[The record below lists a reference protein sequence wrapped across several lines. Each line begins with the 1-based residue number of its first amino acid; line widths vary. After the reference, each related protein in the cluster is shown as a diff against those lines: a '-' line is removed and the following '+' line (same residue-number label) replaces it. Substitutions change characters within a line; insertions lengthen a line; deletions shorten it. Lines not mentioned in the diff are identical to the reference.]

1 MNYQEQYRLQ
11 ARENLS
17 KIKVHYEMKKLEK
30 EQVEREENLLLS
42 ALLEED
48 RRVMQDYL
56 SDIPWYSIKGF
67 YEEFHKEPKTKAE
80 KSKRT
85 RRLKNYRELLVR
97 FIFPE
102 CMKDTAIIG
111 ISLYNFGY
119 SFELEFELKGDKWQ
133 LSIPMP
139 ETISQSN
146 YLYESHGELGF
157 TLYKKES
164 DICWA
169 WQMKDKDINE
179 VKKFLQKVWEE

>member
-17 KIKVHYEMKKLEK
+17 KIKVHYETKKLEK
-30 EQVEREENLLLS
+30 EQVEREEKLLLL

-48 RRVMQDYL
+48 RRVTQDYL
-56 SDIPWYSIKGF
+56 SDIPLYCIKGF
-67 YEEFHKEPKTKAE
+67 YEEFYKEPKTKAE

-102 CMKDTAIIG
+102 CMKDTDIIR
-111 ISLYNFGY
+111 ISDYNFGY
-119 SFELEFELKGDKWQ
+119 AFELEFELKGDKWQ

-139 ETISQSN
+139 ETINQNN
-146 YLYESHGELGF
+146 YLYETHGELGF
-157 TLYKKES
+157 TLYRKES
-164 DICWA
+164 DVCWA